1 MHMHC
6 KTLLMCFIAFL
17 VSIMNF
23 CLLAYFTYKTVQRI
37 YLYMKDSLRKENC
50 EKSVGKQDSAGV
62 HLHYNPT

>member
-37 YLYMKDSLRKENC
+37 YMKDSL
-50 EKSVGKQDSAGV
+50 EKGKCRSVGKQDSAGV